1 MKRLSVLAFGVM
13 FGVGCSDD
21 PACVIDTD
29 CDIGEYCS
37 TEQRC
42 EIVGGMVDAGER
54 DAETPMDAGTPDT
67 GPADGGVDSGPEQI
81 GTGSVVAINGPSN
94 YTVIASFALVGGAS
108 TCTVTE
114 PSAECR
120 LTVCPP
126 PMMVED
132 AGMPDAG
139 MVDAGM
145 PVAPHAGVITIGGG
159 ASETVTLT
167 PGADGLYPA
176 ATSAAM
182 GLWPNSDAILT
193 VMGAGD
199 EVPMFGVTL
208 AGPDAV
214 TITAPASGSVPLASD
229 LAVTWTG
236 SSPGDVVVSMSALRE
251 GTVAVECRFEPSAG
265 TGTVPTAAL
274 TAMGAGAA
282 FVSVRSEQSRN
293 ISRSGW
299 DIGVALQ
306 APSGAVSVTLE

>member
-13 FGVGCSDD
+13 FGVACNDD

-54 DAETPMDAGTPDT
+54 DAETPMDAGTPDA
-67 GPADGGVDSGPEQI
+67 GADGGVDSGPEQI
-81 GTGSVVAINGPSN
+81 GTGSVVATSTPSS
-94 YTVIASFALVGGAS
+94 YSVFASFALRGAAS
-108 TCTVTE
+108 SCTVTE
-114 PSAECR
+114 PSAECV

-159 ASETVTLT
+159 ATETVTLT

-182 GLWPNSDAILT
+182 ALWPNSDAILT

-214 TITAPASGSVPLASD
+214 VLMAPMPGSVPVASD

-236 SSPGDVVVSMSALRE
+236 SSPGDVVVSMSAIRE
-251 GTVAVECRFEPSAG
+251 GTVTVECRFEPSAG
-265 TGTVPTAAL
+265 MGSVPTAAL
-274 TAMGAGAA
+274 SAMGAGAA
-282 FVSVRSEQSRN
+282 FVAVRSEQTRN
-293 ISRSGW
+293 ISRAGW
-299 DIGVALQ
+299 DIGVSLQ
-306 APSGAVSVTLE
+306 APSGVAALTLE